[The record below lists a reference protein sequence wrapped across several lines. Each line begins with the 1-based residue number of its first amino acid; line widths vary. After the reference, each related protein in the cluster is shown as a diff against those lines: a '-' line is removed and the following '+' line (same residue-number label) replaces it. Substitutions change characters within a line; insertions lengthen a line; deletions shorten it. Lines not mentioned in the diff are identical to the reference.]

1 MPTLFEQLPV
11 PVSIRDASTHILRAS
26 AISRALS
33 FVGEPMTDARI
44 DFPEFLSAEM
54 AIGENKRR
62 LTAVKQHIT
71 GRAG

>member
-1 MPTLFEQLPV
+1 
-11 PVSIRDASTHILRAS
+11 
-26 AISRALS
+26 
-33 FVGEPMTDARI
+33 MTDARI

-62 LTAVKQHIT
+62 LTAVRQHIT